1 MIITVDQGEGRIH
14 ALVTPEA
21 FCEICEEEGLVNHYD
36 QAVIFGA
43 LRDLPIAVECPC
55 IITQLDRM
63 RGVTDYEIV
72 GKEHKL
78 APLLKQLG
86 DWQEQQLD
94 AEEQKRKAEFDL
106 DRHIE
111 LQPPQ
116 RPQIL
121 WLAES
126 DERKI

>member
-21 FCEICEEEGLVNHYD
+21 FCEICEETGLVNTYD

-43 LRDLPIAVECPC
+43 VRDLPVADDCPC
-55 IITQLDRM
+55 ILTQIDR
-63 RGVTDYEIV
+63 RQGITDYEII

-78 APLLKQLG
+78 TPLLKQLAA
-86 DWQEQQLD
+86 WQQQQLD
-94 AEEQKRKAEFDL
+94 AEEKTRKAEFDL

-126 DERKI
+126 DERKL